1 MIQTRVTELLGI
13 QHPIIQGGLQ
23 GLGTSELVS
32 RVSEAGG
39 LGLITAGSY
48 ESKEEMLADI
58 NRVRAVTERPFG
70 VNIAIGIRK
79 PMDEFVEGVV
89 EANVPI
95 VFTSGNNP
103 EPYMN
108 KLKDNGTIVVHVVP
122 NLKFARK
129 AEALGCDA
137 VVVNGYEGGGHPG
150 TEDTTSLILVQEVAS
165 KISIPVIAAG
175 GFATGKSILA
185 ALSLGAEGVQMGT
198 RFLLSKEII
207 LHQTIKRKLAELD
220 IDDTTIVKKSIG
232 KPNRVWKSDHAQE
245 LVRLETKGACFEDIF
260 PYISGESYKE
270 LIYKGHI
277 TKGVMS
283 LGQTVGLVSEI
294 QSVEEIFNQLLD
306 EYKIS
311 LEKVNQFSYK
321 LS

>member
-32 RVSEAGG
+32 KVSEAGG

-58 NRVRAVTERPFG
+58 DQVRAVTNRPFG

-108 KLKDNGTIVVHVVP
+108 KLKENGTIVVHVVP

-129 AEALGCDA
+129 AEELGCDA
-137 VVVNGYEGGGHPG
+137 VVINGYEGGGHPG
-150 TEDTTSLILVQEVAS
+150 TEDTTSLILVQEVTS

-232 KPNRVWKSDHAQE
+232 KPNRVWKSNLAQE
-245 LVRLETKGACFEDIF
+245 LVSLEIKGASFEDIF

-277 TKGVMS
+277 NKGVMS